1 MRQKYRL
8 QSAVSCP
15 WQYIAIISVPSD
27 MPFMPFIVF
36 HVIYNKMLNKNRTLY
51 SLFRLDLMRRWT
63 YNKKNFQTIEGIR
76 LSQLGKTDDC
86 STLACAA
93 TSSPVELALVPSA
106 LRAFSMD
113 RAA

>member
-1 MRQKYRL
+1 
-8 QSAVSCP
+8 
-15 WQYIAIISVPSD
+15 
-27 MPFMPFIVF
+27 
-36 HVIYNKMLNKNRTLY
+36 MLNKTEHSILY
-51 SLFRLDLMRRWT
+51 SALILWEGGHT
-63 YNKKNFQTIEGIR
+63 IKKIFQTIEGIR

>member
-1 MRQKYRL
+1 MSYGKYNISEFFKIIIGKETSYKKDVMRN
-8 QSAVSCP
+8 
-15 WQYIAIISVPSD
+15 
-27 MPFMPFIVF
+27 FIEACF
-36 HVIYNKMLNKNRTLY
+36 K
-51 SLFRLDLMRRWT
+51 
-63 YNKKNFQTIEGIR
+63 NKKIFQTIEGIR

>member
-1 MRQKYRL
+1 MTG
-8 QSAVSCP
+8 
-15 WQYIAIISVPSD
+15 
-27 MPFMPFIVF
+27 F
-36 HVIYNKMLNKNRTLY
+36 
-51 SLFRLDLMRRWT
+51 
-63 YNKKNFQTIEGIR
+63 KKIKKIFQTIEGIR
-76 LSQLGKTDDC
+76 LSQLGKTYDC